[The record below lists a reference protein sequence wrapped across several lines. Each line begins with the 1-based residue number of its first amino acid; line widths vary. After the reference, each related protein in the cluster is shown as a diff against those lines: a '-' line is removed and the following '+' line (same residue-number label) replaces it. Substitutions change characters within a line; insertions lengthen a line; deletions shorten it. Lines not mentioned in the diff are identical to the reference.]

1 MKISTRGRYALIF
14 MVNIITKEGQQ
25 PVSIK
30 EVAKKHEVSDKY
42 LEQLVTPLVK
52 SGLVQSVRG
61 VNGGYFLKRRPED
74 YTVGEIL
81 RVVEGDLA
89 PAPCVEKNALP
100 CKRRNACANV
110 ILWEKLNDAINSVV
124 DNITLADMYR
134 WQEDALQAQ
143 CESWSI

>member
-14 MVNIITKEGQQ
+14 MVNIITKEDQQ

-30 EVAKKHEVSDKY
+30 EVAKKHDVSDKY

-52 SGLVQSVRG
+52 SGLVKSVRG
-61 VNGGYFLKRRPED
+61 VNGGYFLKRKPEE

-89 PAPCVEKNALP
+89 PAPCVEKNAFP
-100 CKRRNACANV
+100 CKRKTVCANV
-110 ILWEKLNDAINSVV
+110 VLWEKLNDAINSVV

-134 WQEDALQAQ
+134 WQEEALQTQ
-143 CESWSI
+143 SESWSI